1 MTYGGHLNTCSV
13 VLLEEAIRRYVYCYQ
28 KGMYIQQKYSGRV
41 QHLKYAQLLLRQ
53 HFSNLLLSNSGESM
67 CSAA

>member
-1 MTYGGHLNTCSV
+1 MNTCSV
-13 VLLEEAIRRYVYCYQ
+13 VLLEEAIRRCILLSKRDVHV
-28 KGMYIQQKYSGRV
+28 QQKYSGRV